1 MFDLDK
7 WQEIWQTISR
17 NKVRSIFTA
26 FGVFWGILMLTI
38 LLGAGNGLE
47 NGMMG
52 SIKGFATNSCFFFTK
67 PTTIPYHGFKKNRSW
82 DMHNSDIKVILG
94 NCKDIKY
101 LAPMLFGGGGGENNT
116 VHGDKAGT
124 FRVRGCYPDYAKVEE
139 QEIIWGRYIN
149 DVDVQEVRKVC
160 FIGKNVYE
168 KLFKPNENPL
178 GQVIR
183 SNGIYYS
190 VIGVGSG
197 MSQVQIG
204 GRSDDM
210 VILPFSTMQRAYNQG
225 DIIHFMAATAKD
237 GHDAKLLEAEI
248 KNILKTQNNIAPN
261 DEVAVGSFNIGEQFK
276 MFSYLF
282 LGIKIL
288 IWIVGI
294 GTLMA
299 GAIGVSNIM
308 LVSVRERTKEIGIR
322 RALGAKPFDIISQ
335 IMNESLVLTTIAGF
349 MGLSMGVGILS
360 LFDNIINA
368 MPDDSNIFIKN
379 IIIHFDVAL
388 TASFIL
394 IVMGLLAGLLP
405 AQRAMKIKA
414 IEALSEE

>member
-7 WQEIWQTISR
+7 WQEIWQTIAR

-47 NGMMG
+47 NGMMD
-52 SIKGFATNSCFFFTK
+52 SIKGFSTNSCFFYTEA
-67 PTTIPYHGFKKNRSW
+67 TTVPYHGFKKGRNW
-82 DMHNSDIKVILG
+82 NMHNSDIKVILG
-94 NCKDIKY
+94 NCKEIKY

-116 VHGDKAGT
+116 VRGDKAGT

-149 DVDVQEVRKVC
+149 DVDVKDVRKVC

-168 KLFKPNENPL
+168 KLFAKGENPL

-190 VIGVGSG
+190 VIGVGAG

-248 KNILKTQNNIAPN
+248 TNILKTQNNIAPE

-294 GTLMA
+294 GTLLA

-335 IMNESLVLTTIAGF
+335 IMNESLVLTSIAGF
-349 MGLSMGVGILS
+349 MGLSLGVGILS
-360 LFDNIINA
+360 VFDNIINNV
-368 MPDDSNIFIKN
+368 PEGHNIFIKN
-379 IIIHFDVAL
+379 IIINFNVAL
-388 TASFIL
+388 SASFIL
-394 IVMGLLAGLLP
+394 IMMGLLAGMLP

>member
-7 WQEIWQTISR
+7 WQEIWQTIAR

-47 NGMMG
+47 NGMMD
-52 SIKGFATNSCFFFTK
+52 SIKGFATNSCFFYTEA
-67 PTTIPYHGFKKNRSW
+67 TTVPYHGFKKGRTW

-101 LAPMLFGGGGGENNT
+101 LAPMLFGKGGGENNT
-116 VHGDKAGT
+116 VHGDNAGT

-149 DVDVQEVRKVC
+149 DVDVKDVRKVC

-168 KLFKPNENPL
+168 KLFTKGENPL

-190 VIGVGSG
+190 VIGVGAG

-237 GHDAKLLEAEI
+237 GYDAKLLEAEI
-248 KNILKTQNNIAPN
+248 TNILKTQNNIAPE
-261 DEVAVGSFNIGEQFK
+261 DKVAVGSFNIGEQFK

-294 GTLMA
+294 GTLLA

-335 IMNESLVLTTIAGF
+335 IMNESLVLTSIAGF
-349 MGLSMGVGILS
+349 MGLSLGVGILS
-360 LFDNIINA
+360 VFDNIINNV
-368 MPDDSNIFIKN
+368 PEGHNIFIKN
-379 IIIHFDVAL
+379 IIINFDVAL
-388 TASFIL
+388 SASFIL
-394 IVMGLLAGLLP
+394 IMMGLLAGMLP

>member
-7 WQEIWQTISR
+7 WQEIWQTIAR

-47 NGMMG
+47 NGMMD
-52 SIKGFATNSCFFFTK
+52 SIKGFATNSCFFYTEA
-67 PTTIPYHGFKKNRSW
+67 TTVPYHGFKKGRNW
-82 DMHNSDIKVILG
+82 NMHNSDIKVILG
-94 NCKDIKY
+94 NCKEIKY

-116 VHGDKAGT
+116 VRGDKAGT

-149 DVDVQEVRKVC
+149 DVDVKDVRKVC

-168 KLFKPNENPL
+168 KLFAKGENPL

-190 VIGVGSG
+190 VIGVGAG
-197 MSQVQIG
+197 MSLVQIG

-248 KNILKTQNNIAPN
+248 TNILKTQNNIAPE
-261 DEVAVGSFNIGEQFK
+261 DDVAVGSFNIGEQFK

-294 GTLMA
+294 GTLLA

-335 IMNESLVLTTIAGF
+335 IMNESLVLTAIAGF
-349 MGLSMGVGILS
+349 MGLSLGVGILS
-360 LFDNIINA
+360 LFDNIINS

-379 IIIHFDVAL
+379 IIINFNVAL
-388 TASFIL
+388 SASFIL
-394 IVMGLLAGLLP
+394 ILMGLLAGMLP

>member
-7 WQEIWQTISR
+7 WQEIWLTITR
-17 NKVRSIFTA
+17 NKTRSLFTA

-38 LLGAGNGLE
+38 LLGMGNGLE
-47 NGMMG
+47 NGMMQG
-52 SIKGFATNSCFFFTK
+52 IKGFATNSCFFYSDQTSVGYK
-67 PTTIPYHGFKKNRSW
+67 GFKKGRSW
-82 DMHNSDIKVILG
+82 NMHNSDIKVILA
-94 NCKDIKY
+94 NVTDIKY
-101 LAPMLFGGGGGENNT
+101 LAPMLFGGRGDNNT
-116 VHGDKAGT
+116 IRGDKSGS
-124 FRVRGCYPDYAKVEE
+124 FRVRGCYPDYAKIEE
-139 QEIIWGRYIN
+139 QDIIYGRYIN
-149 DVDVQEVRKVC
+149 DVDIQEVRKVC

-168 KLFKPNENPL
+168 KLFQKGENPL

-183 SNGIYYS
+183 SSGIYYT

-225 DIIHFMAATAKD
+225 DVIHFMAATAKD
-237 GHDAKLLEAEI
+237 GCDAGKIQAEI
-248 KNILKTQNNIAPN
+248 TTILKTQNNIAPE
-261 DEVAVGSFNIGEQFK
+261 DDRAVGSFNIAEQFK
-276 MFSYLF
+276 MFSYMF

-294 GTLMA
+294 GTLLA

-322 RALGAKPFDIISQ
+322 RALGAKPRDIISQ
-335 IMNESLVLTTIAGF
+335 ILNESLVLTAIAGF
-349 MGLSMGVGILS
+349 MGLSLGVGVLS
-360 LFDNIINA
+360 LFDNIINNL
-368 MPDDSNIFIKN
+368 PEDNNVFIKN
-379 IIIHFDVAL
+379 IIIQFDVAL
-388 TASFIL
+388 LASFIL
-394 IVMGLLAGLLP
+394 ILMGLLAGLLP
-405 AQRAMKIKA
+405 AQRAMQIKA

>member
-7 WQEIWQTISR
+7 WQEIWQTIAR

-47 NGMMG
+47 NGMMD
-52 SIKGFATNSCFFFTK
+52 SIKGFATNSCFFYSEA
-67 PTTIPYHGFKKNRSW
+67 TTVPYHGFKKGRNW
-82 DMHNSDIKVILG
+82 NMHNSDIKVILG

-116 VHGDKAGT
+116 VRGDKAGT

-149 DVDVQEVRKVC
+149 DVDVKDVRKVC

-168 KLFKPNENPL
+168 KLFTKGENPL

-248 KNILKTQNNIAPN
+248 KNILKTQNNIAPD
-261 DEVAVGSFNIGEQFK
+261 DERAVGSFNIGEQFK

-294 GTLMA
+294 GTLLA

-349 MGLSMGVGILS
+349 MGLSLGVGILS
-360 LFDNIINA
+360 LFDNIINN
-368 MPDDSNIFIKN
+368 MPEGSNIFIKN
-379 IIIHFDVAL
+379 IIINFNVAL
-388 TASFIL
+388 SASFIL
-394 IVMGLLAGLLP
+394 ILMGLLAGLLP